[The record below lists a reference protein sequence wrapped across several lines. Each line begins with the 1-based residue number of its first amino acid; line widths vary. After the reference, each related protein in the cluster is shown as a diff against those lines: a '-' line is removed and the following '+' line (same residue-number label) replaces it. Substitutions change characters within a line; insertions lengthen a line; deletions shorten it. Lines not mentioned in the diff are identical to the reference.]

1 MSCIIGYVILT
12 SDMMNLT
19 SMKLVKRPCQTLFNH
34 CFLNFG
40 LILFGKESL
49 YECLANSFCLALYE
63 YPKGINWGRLGSGPE
78 VEVFAGRLGSGPEV
92 EVFAGKNFTLGPDP
106 GFFIW

>member
-63 YPKGINWGRLGSGPE
+63 YPKGINCTY
-78 VEVFAGRLGSGPEV
+78 
-92 EVFAGKNFTLGPDP
+92 FTCL
-106 GFFIW
+106 